1 MAVDFISHSK
11 MDDQMALQEAASAGL
26 QNMEQLIYLL
36 SHQAHAQNPLIF
48 SEITGSTLAKFK
60 KVISILNRTGHARF
74 RRGSAAPVPVPAASE
89 SQSPPQTLTID
100 FSKPS
105 PSPSPAGGIQPPAP
119 AKESFT
125 ISPMSSGN
133 SSFLSSVTGD
143 GSVSN
148 GKQGSSLL
156 LPPAPAVSVGKPP
169 LSSSYRKKCHGH
181 SDDASGRCHC
191 SKKRY
196 DLLKSEARSPYLRQP
211 RTLATTP
218 APMLIVRTL
227 AKSCSSGLIV
237 RWVAFPSLSTSHVS
251 RVFLQK
257 ISREEHD
264 KSSRDKF

>member
-1 MAVDFISHSK
+1 
-11 MDDQMALQEAASAGL
+11 MALQEAASAGL
-26 QNMEQLIYLL
+26 KNMEQLIYLL
-36 SHQAHAQNPLIF
+36 SHQAHTQNPLIF

-74 RRGSAAPVPVPAASE
+74 RRGSAAPGPGPAASE
-89 SQSPPQTLTID
+89 SQAPPQSLTID

-105 PSPSPAGGIQPPAP
+105 PSPAGAIQPPAP

-156 LPPAPAVSVGKPP
+156 LAPAPAVSVGKPP
-169 LSSSYRKKCHGH
+169 LSSSYRKKCQGH

-196 DLLKSEARSPYLRQP
+196 HLLKSEARILHLRQP
-211 RTLATTP
+211 CTLATTP
-218 APMLIVRTL
+218 HRCYCACASKMILFTAIVR
-227 AKSCSSGLIV
+227 
-237 RWVAFPSLSTSHVS
+237 
-251 RVFLQK
+251 
-257 ISREEHD
+257 
-264 KSSRDKF
+264 